1 MYTINYKMRN
11 INIDMDGVVAD
22 FNKWASNYL
31 GREVGW
37 HTKDLTDDEWVAL
50 SKVDRL
56 YFQME
61 VIPQS
66 QDFVKFASEQ
76 EDCYTRFLTA
86 IPRRTTIATAEQDKR
101 TWAAIHFPG
110 IPLEVGPFAKDKK
123 KWCRAGEGDILI
135 DDKESNIREWY
146 EAGGIGI
153 FHQGDWNTT
162 FVYFNIAL
170 NQKHAMLMGL

>member
-1 MYTINYKMRN
+1 MRN

-22 FNKWASNYL
+22 FNKWASWYL

-37 HTKDLTDDEWVAL
+37 HTKDLTDEEWVEL

-56 YFQME
+56 YSRMD
-61 VIPQS
+61 VIPRS
-66 QDFVKFASEQ
+66 QDFVKLAMKQ
-76 EDCYTRFLTA
+76 EGCYTRFLTA

-101 TWAAIHFPG
+101 DWAAEHFPG
-110 IPLEVGPFAKDKK
+110 VPLEVGPFAKDKK
-123 KWCRAGEGDILI
+123 KWCRPGDILI

-153 FHQGDWNTT
+153 YHQGDWDTT
-162 FVYFNIAL
+162 TTYFSIAL
-170 NQKHAMLMGL
+170 KQNQAMLLGL